1 MSDELAGMDPDG
13 DPADDILPVPKGENE
28 GRTVVLL
35 AVVEAAS
42 KVASFVMFMAVTRML
57 SVEDFG
63 LFSWALSLSLLPV
76 AFAVWGFGTTVVQHG
91 SSARDQVPR
100 LLTEAI
106 VWRLILS
113 VPVIALLALP
123 IWGQPE
129 YRLGL
134 VLVGI
139 ASLADTFNELIRYA
153 AGALMRQRA
162 VAYNL
167 LLQRIVIA
175 AMVIWAVYEWRNP
188 TAMAAAYCLGTLL
201 GVAAMLVS
209 AARIGLAPKWRY
221 LTRSGMHL
229 MWTRSHAVG
238 FTGILNTLTFRSD
251 TVLLGWLS
259 TLEATG
265 IYAAAYRLFETAL
278 FLVYS
283 MARVTAPKMAAE
295 TDRSKLLRL
304 AGLAPAILVA
314 VFLPYVLVLMLRGAD
329 VMTLVF
335 GSQYGGM
342 ESALT
347 LAALGASLIP
357 YALQFIAQSTL
368 LSRKFNRE
376 VLVGAT
382 IALVVTVGVNLVL
395 IPRLGAFGAGLGT
408 MLALTVQWV
417 YLRVLVGRRLGPTK
431 TWPATWPALV
441 AGLVMAPMVWF
452 VPQLIVAAIAG
463 TIVYGA
469 VIALAYRTFRPDV
482 FAMAQKVVRP

>member
-1 MSDELAGMDPDG
+1 
-13 DPADDILPVPKGENE
+13 
-28 GRTVVLL
+28 
-35 AVVEAAS
+35 
-42 KVASFVMFMAVTRML
+42 
-57 SVEDFG
+57 
-63 LFSWALSLSLLPV
+63 
-76 AFAVWGFGTTVVQHG
+76 
-91 SSARDQVPR
+91 
-100 LLTEAI
+100 
-106 VWRLILS
+106 
-113 VPVIALLALP
+113 
-123 IWGQPE
+123 
-129 YRLGL
+129 
-134 VLVGI
+134 
-139 ASLADTFNELIRYA
+139 
-153 AGALMRQRA
+153 MRQRA

-188 TAMAAAYCLGTLL
+188 TAMAAAYRLGTLL

-209 AARIGLAPKWRY
+209 AARIGLAPPWRY

-295 TDRSKLLRL
+295 SDRSKLLRL

-347 LAALGASLIP
+347 LAAGASLIP
-357 YALQFIAQSTL
+357 HALQFIAQSTL

-382 IALVVTVGVNLVL
+382 IAPRRERRRQPGPHPAARAFWGRPGHHARAHGPVGV
-395 IPRLGAFGAGLGT
+395 PARARGPSPGT
-408 MLALTVQWV
+408 HEDLARDL
-417 YLRVLVGRRLGPTK
+417 
-431 TWPATWPALV
+431 AALV
-441 AGLVMAPMVWF
+441 AGLVMAPVVWF
-452 VPQLIVAAIAG
+452 LPQLIVAAIAG